1 MEFKRLT
8 MEDVPLVA
16 AVIRDAF
23 AGPPWGE
30 DWNDAQRLTQY
41 VREGMDGENALAFG
55 LADGEGLARWQ
66 LGPCAALAQT
76 VSNISSRISVSAS
89 AVRDRAA
96 ARADDGGENACRRSG
111 DRQRSVCA
119 RGATLAPIISTK
131 NRDSPCRKKTCI
143 LRRSCERRGCND
155 RFGFRRRLSFDGAC
169 RRARSVCRSGCLLPF
184 AWLDHPAQKIMLVAM
199 RTECV
204 EHE

>member
-41 VREGMDGENALAFG
+41 VREGMDGENALAFA
-55 LADGEGLARWQ
+55 LLTARDWRRWRWAMC
-66 LGPCAALAQT
+66 GTGTIA
-76 VSNISSRISVSAS
+76 SNISSRISVSAS

-96 ARADDGGENACRRSG
+96 AQS
-111 DRQRSVCA
+111 
-119 RGATLAPIISTK
+119 
-131 NRDSPCRKKTCI
+131 
-143 LRRSCERRGCND
+143 
-155 RFGFRRRLSFDGAC
+155 
-169 RRARSVCRSGCLLPF
+169 
-184 AWLDHPAQKIMLVAM
+184 
-199 RTECV
+199 
-204 EHE
+204 